1 MPETK
6 ERQIAFKFILKL
18 RVRYMGKCHI
28 TIFIPCSGSKK
39 CRDLHIVRE
48 RGTEGEKFIAFRED
62 LTDRSIFSD
71 KKQ

>member
-28 TIFIPCSGSKK
+28 TVFIPLVALEARSVEIC
-39 CRDLHIVRE
+39 IV
-48 RGTEGEKFIAFRED
+48 
-62 LTDRSIFSD
+62 
-71 KKQ
+71 